1 GAPARPAPPAA
12 TRRGEHRPPDRGQP
26 GPHPHV
32 RPGHHRLHGAVR
44 RRPVGVQPRLPRAV
58 RQGSRQARPGADRAL
73 LRRCVPVAGAVV
85 PVPRRGAVP
94 AHGVVGLVIV
104 PLLLGA
110 LVGLGA
116 VASWRLLFPSPP
128 PLQAAVDRLQR
139 RNQLRPNPA
148 PDQPDGISE
157 FLGRTIGASL
167 CRVLRSLGLRLDS
180 LEPDLRLVGR
190 SLDQHLAQKVVL
202 AFFGLAL
209 PAVVTAVWAVGG
221 FSVPL
226 TFPAGVG
233 LVLGVFFFFAPDI
246 SLRSETEE
254 RRKAFKRALGSF
266 LDLVVI
272 SLAGGRGVET
282 ARRAAARVGRGWA
295 FGQLR
300 NALEVTALAGKTPWA
315 ALARLG
321 GEVGV

>member
-1 GAPARPAPPAA
+1 
-12 TRRGEHRPPDRGQP
+12 
-26 GPHPHV
+26 
-32 RPGHHRLHGAVR
+32 
-44 RRPVGVQPRLPRAV
+44 
-58 RQGSRQARPGADRAL
+58 
-73 LRRCVPVAGAVV
+73 
-85 PVPRRGAVP
+85 
-94 AHGVVGLVIV
+94 VIV

-116 VASWRLLFPSPP
+116 IVSWRLLFPSPP
-128 PLQAAVDRLQR
+128 PLQAAIDRLQR
-139 RNQLRPNPA
+139 RNQLVRITHA
-148 PDQPDGISE
+148 DQTDGISE
-157 FLGRTIGASL
+157 FLGQTVGASL
-167 CRVLRSLGLRLDS
+167 GRILRILGLRLDS
-180 LEPDLRLVGR
+180 LEPDLRLAGR

-209 PAVVTAVWAVGG
+209 PAVVAAVWTVGG

-226 TFPAGVG
+226 TFPTGVG

-272 SLAGGRGVET
+272 SLAGGTGVES
-282 ARRAAARVGRGWA
+282 ALRDAAGVGRGWA
-295 FGQLR
+295 FAQLR
-300 NALEVTALAGKTPWA
+300 NALEVTALTGETPWA

-321 GEVGV
+321 EEVGVTELVELSATVSLAGTEGARVRDSLAVKAASLRDHALAEAEAEAQSTTEKMALPVVLLFLGFLILIGYPAVDAVINNL

>member
-1 GAPARPAPPAA
+1 
-12 TRRGEHRPPDRGQP
+12 
-26 GPHPHV
+26 
-32 RPGHHRLHGAVR
+32 
-44 RRPVGVQPRLPRAV
+44 
-58 RQGSRQARPGADRAL
+58 
-73 LRRCVPVAGAVV
+73 
-85 PVPRRGAVP
+85 
-94 AHGVVGLVIV
+94 VIV

-116 VASWRLLFPSPP
+116 IVSWRLLFPSPP
-128 PLQAAVDRLQR
+128 PLQAAIDRLQR
-139 RNQLRPNPA
+139 RNQLVRITHA
-148 PDQPDGISE
+148 DDTDGISD
-157 FLGRTIGASL
+157 FLGRTVGASL
-167 CRVLRSLGLRLDS
+167 GRILRNVGLRLDS

-209 PAVVTAVWAVGG
+209 PAVVAAVWTVGG

-226 TFPAGVG
+226 TFPTGVG

-254 RRKAFKRALGSF
+254 RRKAFKQALGSF

-272 SLAGGRGVET
+272 SLAGGTGVES
-282 ARRAAARVGRGWA
+282 ALRDAAGVGRGWA
-295 FGQLR
+295 FAQLR
-300 NALEVTALAGKTPWA
+300 NALEVTALTGETPWA

-321 GEVGV
+321 EEVGVTELVELSATVSLAGTEGARVRDSLAVKAGSLRDHALAEAEAEAQSTTEKMALPVVLLFLGFLILIGYPAVDAVVNNL

>member
-1 GAPARPAPPAA
+1 M
-12 TRRGEHRPPDRGQP
+12 
-26 GPHPHV
+26 
-32 RPGHHRLHGAVR
+32 
-44 RRPVGVQPRLPRAV
+44 
-58 RQGSRQARPGADRAL
+58 
-73 LRRCVPVAGAVV
+73 
-85 PVPRRGAVP
+85 
-94 AHGVVGLVIV
+94 IV

-116 VASWRLLFPSPP
+116 IVSWRLLFPSPP
-128 PLQAAVDRLQR
+128 PLQAAIDRLQR
-139 RNQLRPNPA
+139 RNQLVRITHA
-148 PDQPDGISE
+148 DDTDGISD
-157 FLGRTIGASL
+157 FLGRTVGASL
-167 CRVLRSLGLRLDS
+167 GRILRNLGLRFDS

-209 PAVVTAVWAVGG
+209 PAVVAAVWTVGG

-226 TFPAGVG
+226 TFPTGVG

-254 RRKAFKRALGSF
+254 RRKAFKQALGSF

-272 SLAGGRGVET
+272 SLAGGTGVES
-282 ARRAAARVGRGWA
+282 ALRDAAGVGRGWA
-295 FGQLR
+295 FAQLR
-300 NALEVTALAGKTPWA
+300 NALEVTALTGETPWA

-321 GEVGV
+321 EEVGVTELVELSATVSLAGTEGARVRDSLAVKAGSLRDHALAEAEAEAQSTTEKMALPVVLLFLGFLILIGYPAVDAVVNNL

>member
-1 GAPARPAPPAA
+1 
-12 TRRGEHRPPDRGQP
+12 
-26 GPHPHV
+26 
-32 RPGHHRLHGAVR
+32 
-44 RRPVGVQPRLPRAV
+44 
-58 RQGSRQARPGADRAL
+58 
-73 LRRCVPVAGAVV
+73 
-85 PVPRRGAVP
+85 
-94 AHGVVGLVIV
+94 VIV

-116 VASWRLLFPSPP
+116 IVSWRLLFPSPP
-128 PLQAAVDRLQR
+128 PLQAAIDRLQR
-139 RNQLRPNPA
+139 RNQLVRITHA
-148 PDQPDGISE
+148 DQTDGISE
-157 FLGRTIGASL
+157 FLGQTVGASL
-167 CRVLRSLGLRLDS
+167 GRILRNLGLRLDS
-180 LEPDLRLVGR
+180 LEPDLRLAGR

-209 PAVVTAVWAVGG
+209 PAVVAAVWTVGG

-226 TFPAGVG
+226 TFPTGVG

-272 SLAGGRGVET
+272 SLAGGTGVES
-282 ARRAAARVGRGWA
+282 ALRDAAGVGRGWA
-295 FGQLR
+295 FAQLR
-300 NALEVTALAGKTPWA
+300 NALEVTALTGETPWA

-321 GEVGV
+321 EEVGVTELVELSATVSLAGTEGARVRDSLAVKAASLRDHALAEAEAEAQSTTEKMALPVVLLFLGFLILIGYPAVDAVINNL